1 MDDTLLSSLH
11 RRGVSAREN
20 PYVLPS
26 IFRPVE
32 RALRQA
38 DLDQSSIVARL
49 RGAVAVSWLSNPA
62 RSLDEDARH
71 AAARRQAGLTKPP
84 GSLGRIEEVAIALA
98 AMQGEVCPT
107 VDPVRILI
115 FAGDHGIVGA
125 GVSAYP
131 QSVTAQMVT
140 NIATGGAAISVLA
153 EALATDLELI
163 VLGTVGE
170 IACDPVPSSVRVVGV
185 APSTKDFSCEP
196 AMSSAELDTCLAV
209 GRAAVERAV
218 DDRGCRL
225 VIGGEIGI
233 GNSTA
238 AAALACALLGR
249 PANDLAGPGTGL
261 DAAGIARKAA
271 LIERALQLHRIVPD
285 TPLEALRRVGGFEI
299 AALTGAY
306 LSAAQLGIPVLVD
319 GFIATSAALAA
330 TRILP
335 GARDWMLFGH
345 KSCEPGHAI
354 LLTALDAEPLLDLG
368 PRLGE
373 GSGAAS
379 ALPLLRLACT
389 LHQRMASFV
398 EAGVDGALL

>member
-1 MDDTLLSSLH
+1 MLLFPYWRSTP
-11 RRGVSAREN
+11 AREN

-26 IFRPVE
+26 VFRLVE
-32 RALRQA
+32 RALRRA
-38 DLDQSSIVARL
+38 GLDRCPIVIRF
-49 RGAVAVSWLSNPA
+49 RRVVSVSWLSKPA
-62 RSLDEDARH
+62 WSLNEDARH
-71 AAARRQAGLTKPP
+71 ASAKRQAGLTKPP
-84 GSLGRIEEVAIALA
+84 GSLGRIEEVAVALA

-107 VDPVRILI
+107 VDPVQILV
-115 FAGDHGIVGA
+115 FASDHGIA
-125 GVSAYP
+125 DTGVSAYP

-140 NIATGGAAISVLA
+140 NMATGGAAISVLA
-153 EALATDLELI
+153 EALATNLELI

-170 IACDPVPSSVRVVGV
+170 ITCDPVPPLVRVVGV
-185 APSTKDFSCEP
+185 APSTKDFSREP
-196 AMSSAELDTCLAV
+196 AMSSTELDACLTA

-218 DDRGCRL
+218 DGRGCRL
-225 VIGGEIGI
+225 VIGGEMGI

-249 PANDLAGPGTGL
+249 PAPDLAGPGTGL

-271 LIERALQLHRIVPD
+271 LIERALHLHRIAPD
-285 TPLEALRRVGGFEI
+285 NPLEALRRVGGFEI

-306 LSAAQLGIPVLVD
+306 LGAAQLGIPVLVD

-335 GARDWMLFGH
+335 GARNWMLFGH
-345 KSCEPGHAI
+345 RSCEPGHAI
-354 LLTALDAEPLLDLG
+354 MLTALDAEPLLDLRL
-368 PRLGE
+368 RLGE

-389 LHQRMASFV
+389 LHQRMASFA
-398 EAGVDGALL
+398 EAGVDGALP

>member
-1 MDDTLLSSLH
+1 M
-11 RRGVSAREN
+11 
-20 PYVLPS
+20 
-26 IFRPVE
+26 
-32 RALRQA
+32 
-38 DLDQSSIVARL
+38 
-49 RGAVAVSWLSNPA
+49 VAVSWLSKPA

-107 VDPVRILI
+107 VDPVRILV
-115 FAGDHGIVGA
+115 FAGDHGIANA

-131 QSVTAQMVT
+131 RSVTAQIVT
-140 NIATGGAAISVLA
+140 NMATGGAAISVLA
-153 EALATDLELI
+153 EALAADLELI

-170 IACDPVPSSVRVVGV
+170 IACDPVPPSVQLVGV
-185 APSTKDFSCEP
+185 APSTKDFSREP
-196 AMSSAELDTCLAV
+196 AMSSAELDTCLTA
-209 GRAAVERAV
+209 GRAAVERTV

-225 VIGGEIGI
+225 VIGGETGI

-238 AAALACALLGR
+238 AAALACALLER
-249 PANDLAGPGTGL
+249 PASELAGPGTGL
-261 DAAGIARKAA
+261 GAAGIARKAA
-271 LIERALQLHRIVPD
+271 LIERALQLHRIAPD

-345 KSCEPGHAI
+345 SSCEPGHAI
-354 LLTALDAEPLLDLG
+354 LLAALDAEPLLDLG
-368 PRLGE
+368 LRLGE

-379 ALPLLRLACT
+379 ALPVLRLACT
-389 LHQRMASFV
+389 LHRRMASFA
-398 EAGVDGALL
+398 EAGIDGPCPERS